1 MLFHGFDVPVQQLG
15 GCGSW
20 VVSSDVI
27 SGLIFLANSLR
38 CVLHGLFQA
47 VLFQGSDVP
56 GQQLRGCGSWVAS
69 SGVISGLMFLASG
82 LGGVVHELFKAVL
95 RCSWFT
101 SYFK

>member
-1 MLFHGFDVPVQQLG
+1 M
-15 GCGSW
+15 
-20 VVSSDVI
+20 
-27 SGLIFLANSLR
+27 FLANSLGG
-38 CVLHGLFQA
+38 VVHGLFQA

-101 SYFK
+101 GYFK